1 MDRKNYQD
9 HYFKQAKS
17 QGYRSRSALKL
28 IELNNKFKF
37 IKNGINVLD
46 VGSFPGG
53 WCQVIRK
60 KINNGKILG
69 IDIKKIQEI
78 DGVKLIQGDFLKEDS
93 KKIMQRLRK
102 LSRARRKFYSS
113 RDCLRQ
119 HTSRLSRRQSRVSLP
134 CIFV

>member
-1 MDRKNYQD
+1 MDSKNYQD

-46 VGSFPGG
+46 VDLLKYS
-53 WCQVIRK
+53 QVIK

-78 DGVKLIQGDFLKEDS
+78 DGVKLIQGDFLKED
-93 KKIMQRLRK
+93 
-102 LSRARRKFYSS
+102 
-113 RDCLRQ
+113 
-119 HTSRLSRRQSRVSLP
+119 
-134 CIFV
+134 

>member
-1 MDRKNYQD
+1 MDSKNYQD

-69 IDIKKIQEI
+69 IDIKKNTRNWWSKINSRRFS
-78 DGVKLIQGDFLKEDS
+78 KRRLKENY
-93 KKIMQRLRK
+93 KEL
-102 LSRARRKFYSS
+102 FY
-113 RDCLRQ
+113 
-119 HTSRLSRRQSRVSLP
+119 
-134 CIFV
+134 I